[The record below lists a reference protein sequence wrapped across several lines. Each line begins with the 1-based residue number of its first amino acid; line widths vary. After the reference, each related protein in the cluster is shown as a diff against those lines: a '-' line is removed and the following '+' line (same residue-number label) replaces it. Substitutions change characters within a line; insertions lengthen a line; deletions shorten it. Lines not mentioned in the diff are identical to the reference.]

1 MNILAKLDKSKER
14 LGNFMKVILL
24 DNIKG
29 VGKKDEVINASDGY
43 ARNFLFPKKLAVEA
57 NSENMSKL
65 NNKKEANNYIKDL
78 EKQAAEETAKKLKGI
93 LLKVNVKAGENGKI
107 FGGVTA
113 KEIADTLKTQA
124 NIEVDKKK
132 IELKEQ
138 IKTLGTFSVNV
149 KLYEGVT
156 GVLKIDVIAK

>member
-1 MNILAKLDKSKER
+1 
-14 LGNFMKVILL
+14 MKVILL

-65 NNKKEANNYIKDL
+65 NNKKEANNYRKDL

-93 LLKVNVKAGENGKI
+93 LLKINVKAGENGKI

-113 KEIADTLKTQA
+113 KEIADTLKMQA

-138 IKTLGTFSVNV
+138 IKTLGTFSVNI
-149 KLYEGVT
+149 KLYEGAT
-156 GVLKIDVIAK
+156 GVLKVDVIAK